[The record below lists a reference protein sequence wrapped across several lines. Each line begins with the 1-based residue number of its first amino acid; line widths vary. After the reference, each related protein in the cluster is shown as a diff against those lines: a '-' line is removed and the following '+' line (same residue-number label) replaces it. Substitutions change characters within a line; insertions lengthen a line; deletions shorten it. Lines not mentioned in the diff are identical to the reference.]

1 MKTYSD
7 CLHPGVGFPATNRPS
22 LMMNHI
28 DGPLL
33 TFRDGQMH
41 WLTIGERIM
50 VALGL
55 TDAEKL
61 ERKLRPNCSRYW
73 CSSSKVAV

>member
-1 MKTYSD
+1 LQTYSD
-7 CLHPGVGFPATNRPS
+7 QPHPGVSWPKSNRPS
-22 LMMNHI
+22 IVPNHI

-41 WLTIGERIM
+41 WLTPWERIQFFF
-50 VALGL
+50 GL

-61 ERKLRPNCSRYW
+61 ERKRRPNLTRLYGR
-73 CSSSKVAV
+73 

>member
-1 MKTYSD
+1 MVVAIMRTYSD
-7 CLHPGVGFPATNRPS
+7 TGHPGVGFPIDSRPS
-22 LMMNHI
+22 IQPNHI

-41 WLTIGERIM
+41 WLTPWER
-50 VALGL
+50 VLFALGM

-61 ERKLRPNCSRYW
+61 ERKRRPNLMITAPR
-73 CSSSKVAV
+73 